1 MAAWKNQPDKHAHFP
16 CAFKTPWA
24 YKGNLKWR
32 KQLKH
37 FLFPAHKFFSSL
49 WLGSPFLPLTDAW
62 ESSVSTQCKSI
73 NTVSFG
79 LSRQHAVCKLFQVD
93 ILEDIDGVTY
103 SCPYSWKV
111 SALGH
116 SYFDLSEFLFLSEKS
131 VIFSRIAIKE
141 KENTI
146 KSYIQN

>member
-1 MAAWKNQPDKHAHFP
+1 M
-16 CAFKTPWA
+16 
-24 YKGNLKWR
+24 
-32 KQLKH
+32 
-37 FLFPAHKFFSSL
+37 
-49 WLGSPFLPLTDAW
+49 
-62 ESSVSTQCKSI
+62 
-73 NTVSFG
+73 
-79 LSRQHAVCKLFQVD
+79 D

-116 SYFDLSEFLFLSEKS
+116 SYFDLPEFLFLSEKS

-146 KSYIQN
+146 KSYIQNYSNKKFPCRSNYSAMQELSFYLPG